1 MLTPQNLVFRPF
13 PGGVDGYIN
22 PAVFREVFAADV
34 PARTT
39 AVMGASQRP
48 AALSSLSEPS
58 GAPAW
63 KTISSWYLVA
73 NQDHA
78 INPDL
83 ERFMAARMH
92 AHTVQIDS
100 SHAAMVSNPGAVTDL
115 IVSAAQG
122 D

>member
-1 MLTPQNLVFRPF
+1 
-13 PGGVDGYIN
+13 
-22 PAVFREVFAADV
+22 
-34 PARTT
+34 
-39 AVMGASQRP
+39 
-48 AALSSLSEPS
+48 
-58 GAPAW
+58 
-63 KTISSWYLVA
+63 LVA

-115 IVSAAQG
+115 ILSAAQG